1 MSVFADRLRKLRKE
15 KKLSQEETAYLIGVK
30 RETYSRWE
38 QGTETTRGRVPKIDK
53 LAAICDVL
61 QCDSGYLMGEHE
73 TAYYET
79 CDISSKT
86 GLSRRSVNF
95 LITNKDNSK
104 MCAVLNYLLE
114 NPALVRD
121 ISEFVFSE
129 NGGVYSDSYN
139 YGQFKLT
146 NDVIHFC
153 DDMTRDYKG

>member
-1 MSVFADRLRKLRKE
+1 MSVFADRLWKLRKGQ
-15 KKLSQEETAYLIGVK
+15 KLSQEKAAFLIGVE
-30 RETYSRWE
+30 RETYLRWE
-38 QGTETTRGRVPKIDK
+38 LGTETTRGRVPKIDK
-53 LAAICDVL
+53 LAAICDAL

-86 GLSRRSVNF
+86 GLSRRAVNF

-121 ISEFVFSE
+121 MSDFVFE
-129 NGGVYSDSYN
+129 PNGGIYSVSYN
-139 YGQFKLT
+139 FDQFRLT

-153 DDMTRDYKG
+153 DDMKEYYKW